1 MDNKIMGEKMIEQND
16 QIKKLTETFKEEK
29 RVLLLTIRNLQDMD
43 EAHKKVIAVLNRQLT
58 ELKSQI
64 KKIEENHLNAGRK
77 AGFDV

>member
-1 MDNKIMGEKMIEQND
+1 MDNKIMGEKMTEQDD

>member
-1 MDNKIMGEKMIEQND
+1 MDNKIMGEKMTEQND

-29 RVLLLTIRNLQDMD
+29 RVLFLTIRNLQDMD
-43 EAHKKVIAVLNRQLT
+43 EAHKKVIGVLNRQLT

>member
-1 MDNKIMGEKMIEQND
+1 MGEKMTEQND

-43 EAHKKVIAVLNRQLT
+43 EAHKKVIGVLNRQLA

>member
-1 MDNKIMGEKMIEQND
+1 MVEKMTEQND

-29 RVLLLTIRNLQDMD
+29 RVLFLTIRNLQDMD
-43 EAHKKVIAVLNRQLT
+43 EAHKKVIGVLNRQLT

>member
-1 MDNKIMGEKMIEQND
+1 MDNKIMGEKMTEQND

-29 RVLLLTIRNLQDMD
+29 RVLFLTIRNLQDMD
-43 EAHKKVIAVLNRQLT
+43 EAHKKVIDVLNRQLT